1 MESLLEAVAEN
12 LKLRARKT
20 GLDQQELA
28 ALAGLNR
35 NTVSAALAGKDLR
48 LSTLIRLSRAVGFT
62 DWLLPLLERP
72 QPSPLQLLDESQQK
86 GRRSRRQKER
96 PEAERP
102 AHRKQGRQKE
112 GSK

>member
-12 LKLRARKT
+12 LKLRARQS

-35 NTVSAALAGKDLR
+35 NTVSAALAGKDVR

-72 QPSPLQLLDESQQK
+72 QPSPLQLLDANRQE
-86 GRRSRRQKER
+86 GRRSRRQKVR

-102 AHRKQGRQKE
+102 AHRKQGRQQE
-112 GSK
+112 NSK

>member
-1 MESLLEAVAEN
+1 MGSLLEAVAEN
-12 LKLRARKT
+12 LRLRARQS
-20 GLDQQELA
+20 GLGQQELA

>member
-1 MESLLEAVAEN
+1 MGSLLEAVAEN
-12 LKLRARKT
+12 LKLRARQS
-20 GLDQQELA
+20 GLGQQELA
-28 ALAGLNR
+28 ALAG
-35 NTVSAALAGKDLR
+35 KDVR

-72 QPSPLQLLDESQQK
+72 QPSPLQLLDANRQE
-86 GRRSRRQKER
+86 GRRSRRQKEG

-112 GSK
+112 NSK